1 MNFKFNSLI
10 LGVFIFASSI
20 FSQDYKELE
29 KFLPTINETAVYTQF
44 GRTIAV
50 DGEHAV
56 VGALNSENGD
66 DNISF
71 VFHYNGTK
79 WVKVANLTATN
90 CAPNSL
96 FGISVDISGDVIA
109 IGAYMDNR
117 DKGGSVFIFEK
128 PTEGWNGTI
137 NQSAVLTSSV
147 GQPNDVFGHSVDIEG
162 DIIAVGA
169 SRSDYS
175 GPERGA
181 VFMYK
186 KPTQGWKDT
195 TETAILSASEGDS
208 LAHFGYSVSLH
219 NDILVVGAYGQG
231 NETGAAYIFEKPG
244 NGWTNSTEAT
254 KLTDAEGESGD
265 RFGIYVNIEYPT
277 IAVGSYHDSST
288 HNEQGSIVVFEKN
301 STTWEQ
307 KGKLTAKTP
316 STNAWLGNGF
326 DILGDVIVAG
336 TYKDNNETGAVYIFE
351 KPTNGWTNSSETKKI
366 IAADETMGDR
376 FGISTMLY
384 DSYLF
389 VGAHWNDDMGTNSG
403 AVYVYKKPTNGWGN
417 LTDSAQKIT
426 APPHNAKNARLG
438 HYLDMDWPYAVA
450 TAYGHSN
457 YKGIAYVYYNNG
469 AGWSK
474 IAELKASDGEFGD
487 SFGIIPCIKDDMIV
501 VGAFYDDNEKG
512 SAYVFKKPATGWTDM
527 TETAKLTASDGESG
541 DRFGRAVDI
550 YNNTVIIGAYHDD
563 DETGSAYIFEKPTT
577 GWKDNTEIAKLTGSN
592 ISNNSYLAA
601 SVAINDEVAALSY
614 SYTNDTKTGA
624 VYLYKKPLSGWTNM
638 TESAVLTASDNATK
652 IRFGYP
658 VTISE
663 NTLITGCYHD
673 DDNGYR
679 SGSAYIFQK
688 PLAGWASMTETAKLL
703 PSDGNNSDRFGW
715 SIDLS
720 GNIAVI
726 GAYENNDNGTN
737 SGSAYVY
744 ISDDNWE
751 SMTETYKIL
760 PEDGNSLAKFG
771 YDVSISENQI
781 MVGASEDDDVGVN
794 SGSVYF
800 FENLVN
806 IVGKKAT
813 FKVLGNSKTGT
824 SVGYVSAFDLD
835 NDVLSYSISEGNTK
849 DAFAINSETGE
860 ITVNKEELEQGTF
873 YLTITATDGNNSG
886 DFIVNVII
894 SNIVVENKTFEITE
908 SVDSADVVGTVI
920 AKDADG
926 DALTFSI
933 ASGNEKEAFAINPE
947 TGVITVNYKD
957 SIQTGSSNF
966 NVRVTDGNTSS
977 EASITVIV
985 KNIVADDATFSID
998 ENSAKGT
1005 VIGAVSATDSE
1016 NDKLKF
1022 IIGGGNENNTFAI
1035 DSATGKITVLTPSAL
1050 DYETTKVFVLGIKV
1064 SDGVNT
1070 DEAIITININD
1081 VDEPNS
1087 ISDVSFATN
1096 NVFPNPAGNII
1107 NVNLTGIN
1115 ANQLSIVDLTG
1126 KTIITRSNPQ
1136 QIEAFEIADLKHGL
1150 YFIRIQTESEIITG
1164 KFIKK

>member
-29 KFLPTINETAVYTQF
+29 KFLPTINDVPTYTQF
-44 GRTIAV
+44 GRSIAV
-50 DGEHAV
+50 YDDFAVIPVYNYANGSLNIAFIYHFNGTSWKKVADLEVTSGDINSKFGVSCAMTDKAV
-56 VGALNSENGD
+56 VIGAYHKNNRQGAGYVFEKPANGWTGTINESATLTYSNASAD
-66 DNISF
+66 D
-71 VFHYNGTK
+71 Y
-79 WVKVANLTATN
+79 L
-90 CAPNSL
+90 
-96 FGISVDISGDVIA
+96 GISVA
-109 IGAYMDNR
+109 M
-117 DKGGSVFIFEK
+117 
-128 PTEGWNGTI
+128 
-137 NQSAVLTSSV
+137 
-147 GQPNDVFGHSVDIEG
+147 EG
-162 DIIAVGA
+162 DIIVLGA
-169 SRSDYS
+169 YGLNDNT
-175 GPERGA
+175 GA
-181 VFMYK
+181 AFVYK
-186 KPTQGWKDT
+186 KTTEGWKSA
-195 TETAILSASEGDS
+195 TETAKLTADDGSADDYLGRFVDIDNGIVAVSSYRNEDAKGAIYFFEEPAEGWKNTTQSSKITDPDALSGNMFGHSFDLNGNVLAVGSFRYSKDQTSQGKISVFEKSGGSWVKKGDLTVTS
-208 LAHFGYSVSLH
+208 PEFEELLGYEVKLS
-219 NDILVVGAYGQG
+219 NDVVFAGTYRSNNENGA
-231 NETGAAYIFEKPG
+231 TYIFEKPAT
-244 NGWTNSTEAT
+244 GWTDMTET
-254 KLTDAEGESGD
+254 L
-265 RFGIYVNIEYPT
+265 
-277 IAVGSYHDSST
+277 
-288 HNEQGSIVVFEKN
+288 
-301 STTWEQ
+301 
-307 KGKLTAKTP
+307 KLTAP
-316 STNAWLGNGF
+316 NANP
-326 DILGDVIVAG
+326 
-336 TYKDNNETGAVYIFE
+336 GA
-351 KPTNGWTNSSETKKI
+351 
-366 IAADETMGDR
+366 R
-376 FGISTMLY
+376 FGISCAFR
-384 DSYLF
+384 DSDLLVSSYYED
-389 VGAHWNDDMGTNSG
+389 GAIPKTG
-403 AVYVYKKPTNGWGN
+403 AVYVYKKPTNGWKN

-426 APPHNAKNARLG
+426 PPPYNAKNARLG

-457 YKGIAYVYYNNG
+457 HKGIAYVYYNNG
-469 AGWSK
+469 AGWSQ

-577 GWKDNTEIAKLTGSN
+577 GWKDNTETAKLTGSN

-908 SVDSADVVGTVI
+908 SVDSADVIGTVI

-926 DALTFSI
+926 DALTYSI

-1005 VIGAVSATDSE
+1005 IIGTVSATDSE
-1016 NDKLKF
+1016 NDELKF

-1096 NVFPNPAGNII
+1096 NIFPNPAGNII